1 MGLKE
6 ALAASTR
13 QRPGYRCGV
22 CKLLDDLP
30 KDDADALREAL
41 ADPQV
46 QGAQIAR
53 ALHAEGIDVSQHSV
67 QRHRRQDCQG

>member
-6 ALAASTR
+6 ALEASQR
-13 QRPGYRCGV
+13 NRPGYRCGV
-22 CKLLDDLP
+22 CKLLDELP
-30 KDDADALREAL
+30 ADDAEALRSAL
-41 ADPQV
+41 EDPHV

-67 QRHRRQDCQG
+67 QRHRRQDCSG